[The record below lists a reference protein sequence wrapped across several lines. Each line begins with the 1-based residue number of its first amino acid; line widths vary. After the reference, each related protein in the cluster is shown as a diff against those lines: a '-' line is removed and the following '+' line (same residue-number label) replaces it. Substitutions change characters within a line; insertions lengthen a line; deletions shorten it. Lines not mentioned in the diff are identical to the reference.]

1 MSKVK
6 VDVLR
11 PWISKRVEDL
21 LGMEDDV
28 VEEFVVNQLEANQV
42 RKIICVL
49 LLLQSNIKYSIVIK
63 LFHYHVNSSQMAVEF
78 R

>member
-42 RKIICVL
+42 RKIILCTL
-49 LLLQSNIKYSIVIK
+49 TIKYKVFDCYEAFS
-63 LFHYHVNSSQMAVEF
+63 LSC
-78 R
+78 

>member
-42 RKIICVL
+42 RKFILCTL
-49 LLLQSNIKYSIVIK
+49 TIKYKV
-63 LFHYHVNSSQMAVEF
+63 FDCY
-78 R
+78 